1 MGSEVAEAA
10 ISNSPI
16 SVLCGSPDISQGLSN
31 ALPLTP
37 VHLVLS
43 HCYKGAVA
51 KVH

>member
-10 ISNSPI
+10 ISSSPI
-16 SVLCGSPDISQGLSN
+16 SVLCEYPDISQGLSN
-31 ALPLTP
+31 ALPLLLAC
-37 VHLVLS
+37 LVLS